1 MGDFHPAAIVED
13 GATIG
18 DGVSVG
24 AFSHVGPEA
33 IIGAGT
39 RIHSNVVVSGRTRIG
54 PNCEIYPFAVVGGPP
69 QDLKYDGSATE
80 LHIGGGTIIR
90 EHCTV
95 HRGTPGGGDGVT
107 RVGEKCFLMVATHVA
122 HDCIIGDN
130 VILINQATLAGHC
143 EIGDNAIIG
152 GLSAVH
158 QFVRIGKHAFIA
170 GMTGIEHDVIPF
182 GLAKGILRRAHLTG
196 LNLVGL
202 KRRGFPR
209 EEIHALRSAYRDLFE
224 GESAGIVERAEDLAE
239 RDGQYSLV
247 MDLVNFIR
255 GKTGRSFCLPQP
267 GNMNRSAEGF

>member
-1 MGDFHPAAIVED
+1 MAAVHASAIIED
-13 GATIG
+13 GAKIG
-18 DGVSVG
+18 DGVTVG
-24 AFSHVGPEA
+24 AFSRVGPEVEV
-33 IIGAGT
+33 GDGC
-39 RIHSNVVVSGRTRIG
+39 RIHSNVVLDGRTRIG
-54 PNCEIYPFAVVGGPP
+54 PGCEIYPFAVIGGPP
-69 QDLKYDGSATE
+69 QDVKYDGSPTE
-80 LHIGGGTIIR
+80 LAIGAGTLIR
-90 EHCTV
+90 EHCTI
-95 HRGTPGGGDGVT
+95 HRGTPHGGGIT

-122 HDCIIGDN
+122 HDCQVGDS
-130 VILINQATLAGHC
+130 VVLINQATLAGHC
-143 EIGDNAIIG
+143 EVGDNAIVG

-209 EEIHALRSAYRDLFE
+209 AEIHALRGAYRELFE
-224 GESAGIVERAEDLAE
+224 GESRLIEERAESLAQ
-239 RDGQYSLV
+239 RFGDHVLV

-267 GNMNRSAEGF
+267 GNMNTRTEGF